1 MSEPPVHHD
10 DCEDALRQKLLTET
24 SKIAWKALQ
33 VFFAQGKAV
42 HISSKLDL
50 IDVAVAMSNDDTE
63 TISAWM
69 QQGMIAVVSD
79 AQAKLWYDNDVLV
92 WAVVVR
98 PWVLVQN
105 LKQAVEPL

>member
-1 MSEPPVHHD
+1 M
-10 DCEDALRQKLLTET
+10 DAEADNELKHKLLTET
-24 SKIAWKALQ
+24 SKIAWKELQ

-50 IDVAVAMSNDDTE
+50 IDVAMAMSHDDAE
-63 TISAWM
+63 QVKAWM
-69 QQGMIAVVSD
+69 QQGLVATVSD
-79 AQAKLWYDNDVLV
+79 EQAKLWFENDILV